1 MIGLCRPKLL
11 NTSEI
16 NKNLLFV
23 SLVLLFGN
31 VEKNLPVPILHKLG
45 GRALEKIV
53 IPMLN

>member
-1 MIGLCRPKLL
+1 MIGSCRPKLL

-31 VEKNLPVPILHKLG
+31 VEKNLPVSILHKFG
-45 GRALEKIV
+45 EGALVKK
-53 IPMLN
+53 LF

>member
-1 MIGLCRPKLL
+1 MIGLCKPKLL

-31 VEKNLPVPILHKLG
+31 VEKNLRVPILHKLG